1 MKIARKLFALAGL
14 IIFSSYCFGA
24 KEIKSE
30 EGYTIAVRD
39 DGKVAFIDNS
49 DKDRWWYYSGVKIEA
64 EEIFEFNKNS
74 SLSNY
79 LLIFPVGIY
88 NIAGF
93 NFCNSTNKTPLS
105 YSQYNLDY
113 DYQACFS
120 RVGKFLFFLDKEE
133 NKLYFAHEGDKVML
147 EYPIG
152 TLGFAICGIE
162 FNHDLKA
169 DSIVIS
175 GKDIIHNDHFVY
187 LTLDEINKKYSE
199 LLSKEFEEFEVI
211 N

>member
-1 MKIARKLFALAGL
+1 MKMAKKLYALAAFMAFGPN
-14 IIFSSYCFGA
+14 CFGA
-24 KEIKSE
+24 KEVKFE

-39 DGKVAFIDNS
+39 DGNVAFIDNS
-49 DKDRWWYYSGVKIEA
+49 DKDRWWYYSGEKINA

-74 SLSNY
+74 SLSDY

-88 NIAGF
+88 KIAGF
-93 NFCNSTNKTPLS
+93 NSRNIKPLS
-105 YSQYNLDY
+105 YLQYKLSY

-120 RVGKFLFFLDKEE
+120 RVGKFLFFLDKEK

-162 FNHDLKA
+162 FDHNLKA
-169 DSIVIS
+169 DSIIIS

-211 N
+211 D